1 MKNIVSDAPCPQC
14 RAEGRDKT
22 GNHLMIFADGNKLC
36 NRCGYFESND
46 ATEESSGPLPYGV
59 PSSMLD
65 TSSKSYEPNSVGDAR
80 SFDFQ
85 TFKAYPIKALPDRAL
100 SQETCEY
107 YGVRA
112 TLSQLD
118 GRTVENVLFPLH
130 NPHQETPVGL
140 KTRTKDKKFY
150 STGEAQGDTFFG
162 YNQALDALKELPA
175 SSRTLYITEG
185 EFDAMSLYQ
194 TFKELSRSETKH
206 APVVS
211 LRHGAASAARAMSNN
226 KEILD
231 LATKIV
237 FVFDSD
243 EPGKNAAEAAAR
255 VVGTKA
261 HTCTLPLK
269 DANDMLVAHREK
281 ELKKLALNA
290 PRYMPAAL
298 ATIDDLMEDILRK
311 PEYGMSYPWP
321 SLTNLTF
328 GIRRGLLIGVAAGVG
343 IGKTDWFSQL
353 SAWLMQEHG
362 EKTAQFKLEEQ
373 PARTI
378 KAIAGKMAHVPFHR
392 PDMPY
397 DEQLLIDTVQSM
409 KDHVYIYN
417 HFGFKCWSD
426 IKADIRT
433 LTGYGVHYFIVDP
446 LTALIAHEKDEHKA
460 LNEMME
466 EMAALT
472 QELNITIFYSSHLN
486 PPERSSKSH
495 EEGGKVKESQ
505 LYGSRAMIRWSH
517 YIFGLERNKHAVTE
531 TGDPDLIE
539 RNTTKFVLLKD
550 REYGRTG
557 EFKIYYNPETTDY
570 LEPVEPHSSDKDF

>member
-14 RAEGRDKT
+14 RADGRDRT
-22 GNHLMIFADGNKLC
+22 GNHLMIFADGNAYC
-36 NRCGYFESND
+36 NRCGYSEIND
-46 ATEESSGPLPYGV
+46 AKGESSGPLTYGV
-59 PSSMLD
+59 EQSMVAGEESYKPVSAGD
-65 TSSKSYEPNSVGDAR
+65 KS
-80 SFDFQ
+80 SFDLKA
-85 TFKAYPIKALPDRAL
+85 FKAYPIKSIPDRKI

-107 YGVRA
+107 FGVRS
-112 TLSQLD
+112 TLSPLD
-118 GRTVENVLFPLH
+118 GRTVEDVLFPLEK
-130 NPHQETPVGL
+130 PHEDTPVGV
-140 KTRTKDKKFY
+140 KTRTKDKRFFLK
-150 STGEAQGDTFFG
+150 GEDTTLDTFFG
-162 YNQALDALKELPA
+162 FNKAVEALKALPS

-185 EFDAMSLYQ
+185 EFDAMSLFQ
-194 TFKELSRSETKH
+194 TFKDLGRADSKA

-211 LRHGAASAARAMSNN
+211 LRHGSDSAPRAMANN
-226 KEILD
+226 KELLD
-231 LATKIV
+231 LASKIV

-243 EPGKNAAEAAAR
+243 DAGMRAAEMSSR
-255 VVGTKA
+255 IVGTKA
-261 HTCTLPLK
+261 HTCKLPLK
-269 DANDMLVAHREK
+269 DANDMLAAGREK
-281 ELKKLALNA
+281 ELKKLALSA

-311 PEYGMSYPWP
+311 PQYGLSYPWP
-321 SLTNLTF
+321 SLTDLTF
-328 GIRRGLLIGVAAGVG
+328 GLRTGLLIGVAAGVG

-353 SAWLMQEHG
+353 SAWIMQEHG

-378 KAIAGKMAHVPFHR
+378 KSIAGKMAHVPFHR
-392 PDMPY
+392 PDVAY
-397 DEQLLIDTVQSM
+397 DEQLLIDTVQSI
-409 KDHVYIYN
+409 KEQVYIYN
-417 HFGFKCWSD
+417 HFGFKCWAD

-433 LTGYGVHYFIVDP
+433 LTGYGVKYFIVDP

-472 QELNITIFYSSHLN
+472 QELDITIIYSSHLN

-531 TGDPDLIE
+531 TGEPDLIE

-557 EFKIYYNPETTDY
+557 SFKIYYDPDTTDY
-570 LEPVEPHSSDKDF
+570 LEPSEPHSSDKDF